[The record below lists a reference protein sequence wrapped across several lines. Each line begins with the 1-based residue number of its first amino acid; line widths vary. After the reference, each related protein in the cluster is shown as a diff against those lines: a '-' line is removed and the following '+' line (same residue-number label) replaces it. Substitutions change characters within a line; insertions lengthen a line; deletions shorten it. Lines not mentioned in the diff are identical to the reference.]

1 MNPWFTEME
10 TNIVVQIKSV
20 DVYKDLQIF
29 HRLSGKML
37 REKYNMMD
45 ILCTT
50 VYRHIRYENILF

>member
-10 TNIVVQIKSV
+10 TNIVVRIKIV
-20 DVYKDLQIF
+20 DVYKDLQTF

-45 ILCTT
+45 ILCT
-50 VYRHIRYENILF
+50 VYIHIRYENSLF